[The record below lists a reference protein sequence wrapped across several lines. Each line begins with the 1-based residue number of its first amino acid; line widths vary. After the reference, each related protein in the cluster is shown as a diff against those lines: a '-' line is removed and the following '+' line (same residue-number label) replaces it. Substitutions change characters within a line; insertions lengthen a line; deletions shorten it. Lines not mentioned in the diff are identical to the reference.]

1 MYGSIH
7 LLHCGAIRP
16 EPLGAPE
23 PMGTSSHSE
32 IKDEDIRAV
41 VGLAYDELQ
50 QRQGFHLANPNH
62 LSTCSIHCLSNTP
75 VSHSRCNNGFA
86 FAREI

>member
-1 MYGSIH
+1 MDRFTYSIAGPFDPS
-7 LLHCGAIRP
+7 LRA
-16 EPLGAPE
+16 APE

-50 QRQGFHLANPNH
+50 QRQGFHLANPYH
-62 LSTCSIHCLSNTP
+62 LSTCSIHCLSSTP